1 MLQGEIVGPFALVKD
16 ALWKFIFHILNLLQK
31 YPLLPKSHGQGVKS
45 FFKKGD
51 KLINKLL

>member
-31 YPLLPKSHGQGVKS
+31 KNPLLPKSHGQRVKS
-45 FFKKGD
+45 FLKKG
-51 KLINKLL
+51 IN